1 MATKTVTIASRD
13 AWHVENALR
22 HVYREVF
29 DRSPE
34 AEPLFAA
41 AQKIRAGLDAQT
53 PQVELAYDEKD
64 AKEIAT
70 ALRHVAKD
78 IFREEDPEREIL
90 RGIAAKFHLR

>member
-1 MATKTVTIASRD
+1 MAAKTVTIASRD

-41 AQKIRAGLDAQT
+41 AQKIRAALDAQA

-70 ALRHVAKD
+70 ALRHVAKEV
-78 IFREEDPEREIL
+78 FREEDPEREIL
-90 RGIAAKFHLR
+90 RSVAGRMHLR